1 MCAFCRNFRN
11 LFRTKHVINC
21 CCKTSLT
28 KPHRIMTGSQ
38 VFWMQ
43 TAMAVRWSSA
53 TQKTC
58 TTSSARMRGNFPLV
72 PSSSSVI
79 VTHSPVVALSPLTTT
94 TACTVLTFSPSHH
107 TVINTLLS
115 STTTLRTLTSH
126 AQFFTRLH
134 QRRFRRNN
142 CFSCRI
148 AHYCS
153 SKTAVVVVF

>member
-1 MCAFCRNFRN
+1 MSSHFFKGPLCAFCRNFRN

-58 TTSSARMRGNFPLV
+58 TTSSTRMRGNFPLV

-134 QRRFRRNN
+134 QR
-142 CFSCRI
+142 
-148 AHYCS
+148 
-153 SKTAVVVVF
+153 